1 MKVKLII
8 TFLFVIT
15 LSCTKNYDKAT
26 DKFFSPSERNIDNFN
41 VNDFNQN
48 GKYYFLC
55 KIWGFLK
62 YHHTNL
68 KKGKLDWDAIL
79 LQTLEKI
86 NSDSPK
92 KNYEKIILDLII
104 QAGEVE
110 SKEQTFRLEE
120 KYYLIENFKWFND
133 TIYLTTKIKEK
144 LFFIKNCNT
153 TNSDHHY
160 VNTSSYGNLDFES
173 EKDYSEKS
181 ILKKEF
187 RLLALFRYWNIIN
200 YFYPYKY
207 DLDNSWNKILYEY
220 TPQFIS
226 CNNELDYNILILKL
240 CKEINDSHVNTNS
253 KILRNRNGK
262 YIGNFNVLA
271 IDSFLIVNGFRVQKM
286 QNNLYVGD
294 IILTLN
300 SRPIQLYYDSLKQ
313 YISASND
320 ASLKRDVGHYIF
332 RTNKKFNK
340 LTLVRNRDTLN
351 IEDEFYEESVLW
363 DQYISERR
371 SFARQNVGKIIED
384 GIGYIK
390 LDQIFDN
397 NLDMSLDWMFSS
409 TSAVILDLRGHPND
423 TYEEV
428 IKKFFNGDGY
438 FWKFIYPDIDFPGA
452 FRLNEKPSKI
462 KAKNNQEIYK
472 GQLII
477 LVDEN
482 TQSHAEFSVMAFQLV
497 PKIKII
503 GTQTAGADGNIS
515 VINLPGGINT
525 SFSGIGIFYP
535 DMKKTQRIGII
546 PDIYVNRTLKGAI
559 EGKDEILDAAILYI
573 KTL

>member
-1 MKVKLII
+1 
-8 TFLFVIT
+8 
-15 LSCTKNYDKAT
+15 
-26 DKFFSPSERNIDNFN
+26 
-41 VNDFNQN
+41 
-48 GKYYFLC
+48 
-55 KIWGFLK
+55 
-62 YHHTNL
+62 
-68 KKGKLDWDAIL
+68 
-79 LQTLEKI
+79 
-86 NSDSPK
+86 
-92 KNYEKIILDLII
+92 
-104 QAGEVE
+104 
-110 SKEQTFRLEE
+110 
-120 KYYLIENFKWFND
+120 
-133 TIYLTTKIKEK
+133 
-144 LFFIKNCNT
+144 
-153 TNSDHHY
+153 
-160 VNTSSYGNLDFES
+160 
-173 EKDYSEKS
+173 
-181 ILKKEF
+181 
-187 RLLALFRYWNIIN
+187 
-200 YFYPYKY
+200 
-207 DLDNSWNKILYEY
+207 
-220 TPQFIS
+220 
-226 CNNELDYNILILKL
+226 
-240 CKEINDSHVNTNS
+240 
-253 KILRNRNGK
+253 
-262 YIGNFNVLA
+262 LA